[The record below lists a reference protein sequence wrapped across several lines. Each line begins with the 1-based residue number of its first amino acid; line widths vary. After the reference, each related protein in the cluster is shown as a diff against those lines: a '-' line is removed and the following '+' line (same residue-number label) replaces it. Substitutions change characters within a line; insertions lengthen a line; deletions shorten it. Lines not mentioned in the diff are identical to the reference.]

1 MESGVLAWDLELG
14 LGSDEPGVVVG
25 AEVAEGLAEVGAKL
39 EVGVEDIIG
48 VKGGFDGCSEGGEVG
63 GGDGRL
69 GGGGGRL
76 GGFGVG
82 VGRTSGG

>member
-1 MESGVLAWDLELG
+1 MVWDLGLR
-14 LGSDEPGVVVG
+14 LGSDKAGVVVG
-25 AEVAEGLAEVGAKL
+25 AEMAEGLAEVGAKL

-48 VKGGFDGCSEGGEVG
+48 VKGGFDGRGEGGEVG

-76 GGFGVG
+76 GGFGVE

>member
-1 MESGVLAWDLELG
+1 MGSGVLVWDLG
-14 LGSDEPGVVVG
+14 LGLRSDEAGVVVG
-25 AEVAEGLAEVGAKL
+25 AEVAEGLSEVGAKL

-69 GGGGGRL
+69 GGGGGKL